1 MLRSAC
7 RIVPC
12 SLVVLSWFLIS
23 GCDSTSEPP
32 PLPPVDEAEANSA
45 TSASLYQ
52 SHRKSSEIAL
62 ILPAKDTPDY
72 RLWERIIQVESG
84 KKHESFVSQRPSP
97 SDPPTAQA
105 DLVRDCAKRGVKGIL
120 VIPDE
125 HEAELA
131 KALEYARDQGTA
143 VLTLTH
149 AVKVEGKPIPA
160 IVLEGYEKTA
170 DALLKAALDD
180 AKEAGFPANAPGI
193 LLIRRPGDAES
204 SARLAAIEAA
214 IKKAN
219 VNIAERVY
227 FDGLADAAQLALD
240 PVIMKRRDAAF
251 VFADED
257 QGTNIIVEK
266 LTGSLALEDDDPA
279 RFKYSAIGFIMLDRF
294 KSLIDRGIASAIAD
308 RKIIQTGKLAVRLIL
323 DLAEGKTIADR
334 TVVEPEVL
342 RRTHKPSE
350 QEKRMMKRPY

>member
-1 MLRSAC
+1 
-7 RIVPC
+7 
-12 SLVVLSWFLIS
+12 
-23 GCDSTSEPP
+23 
-32 PLPPVDEAEANSA
+32 
-45 TSASLYQ
+45 
-52 SHRKSSEIAL
+52 
-62 ILPAKDTPDY
+62 
-72 RLWERIIQVESG
+72 
-84 KKHESFVSQRPSP
+84 
-97 SDPPTAQA
+97 
-105 DLVRDCAKRGVKGIL
+105 
-120 VIPDE
+120 
-125 HEAELA
+125 
-131 KALEYARDQGTA
+131 
-143 VLTLTH
+143 
-149 AVKVEGKPIPA
+149 
-160 IVLEGYEKTA
+160 
-170 DALLKAALDD
+170 
-180 AKEAGFPANAPGI
+180 
-193 LLIRRPGDAES
+193 
-204 SARLAAIEAA
+204 LAAIEAA